1 MAQEQVN
8 TELMETI
15 RWGIGLI
22 IGGLAGLGVY
32 LWRLAT
38 KLTSHDKD
46 IEGLKEDHK
55 EDFDQMKRDVHEI
68 RNNQQLK
75 DVKFN
80 ELIEKLEETKEYL
93 AEENRKN
100 SDNMR
105 SYFDKKY
112 TILENRIY
120 EQKK

>member
-46 IEGLKEDHK
+46 IEGLKEDHDK
-55 EDFDQMKRDVHEI
+55 HFEQMKRDVHEI

-112 TILENRIY
+112 TILETRIY

>member
-55 EDFDQMKRDVHEI
+55 EDFDQMKRDIHEI

-100 SDNMR
+100 SENMR

-112 TILENRIY
+112 TILETRIY

>member
-46 IEGLKEDHK
+46 IEGLKADHK
-55 EDFDQMKRDVHEI
+55 EDFDQMKRDIHEI

-100 SDNMR
+100 SENMR

-112 TILENRIY
+112 TILETRIY

>member
-46 IEGLKEDHK
+46 IEGLKADHK

-100 SDNMR
+100 SENMR

-112 TILENRIY
+112 TILETRIY

>member
-112 TILENRIY
+112 TILETRIY

>member
-46 IEGLKEDHK
+46 IEGLKEDHNK
-55 EDFDQMKRDVHEI
+55 DFDQMKRDVHEI

-112 TILENRIY
+112 TILETRIY

>member
-46 IEGLKEDHK
+46 IEGLKEDHDK
-55 EDFDQMKRDVHEI
+55 DFEQMKRDVHEI

-112 TILENRIY
+112 TILETRIY
-120 EQKK
+120 DLKK